1 MQLKSILLLTCL
13 LFTGSVFAQH
23 PVKNSH
29 YGTRVTQVD
38 TIVVRKGTVPAPTM
52 AGAPAAADKKPAQK
66 KTVPLAN
73 EKAYY
78 GAQSDYVADFV
89 RKYLQVHYRTLNYV
103 QGKSD
108 NSFSIIDNVLK
119 QHDIPKE
126 LKYLAVIESALN
138 HNAVSRAGAVGP
150 WQLMSSTARLMGL
163 TVSRKRDDRRDW
175 YKSTNAA
182 AKYLSILYENLN
194 DWLLVVAAYNS
205 GPAPVM
211 RAINRTGS
219 RNFWDIKQYLPKET
233 QGHVLAFIATATIF
247 ENLSSFLGLSEA
259 PDEIKSM
266 DKSLP
271 AGVAPVNAPATAPGI
286 VADKKPAKTQFT
298 EEELKNMAIVK
309 LSEPMSMDL
318 LVQEL
323 KVDKKLLTRWN
334 PDYDMYE
341 MGIYSYETYSFRLP
355 KDKLDYFLEKKEFL
369 QKRSRQV
376 LSAQNM

>member
-1 MQLKSILLLTCL
+1 MQLKSILLSLSFFL
-13 LFTGSVFAQH
+13 LLVHANAQNRRG
-23 PVKNSH
+23 KGISE
-29 YGTRVTQVD
+29 TRVTQVD
-38 TIVVRKGTVPAPTM
+38 TIVIKKGTIPSPTL
-52 AGAPAAADKKPAQK
+52 AGAPKHVADNPKVK

-89 RKYLQVHYRTLNYV
+89 RKYLLVHGKTINAV
-103 QGKSD
+103 QDKSD
-108 NSFSIIDNVLK
+108 KSFSIIDNVLQK
-119 QHDIPKE
+119 HDIPKE

-163 TVSRKRDDRRDW
+163 TVSRKRDDRKDW

-182 AKYLSILYENLN
+182 AKYLTLLYDNLN

-205 GPAPVM
+205 GPAPVL

-247 ENLSSFLGLSEA
+247 ENLSSFIGIKNI
-259 PDEIKSM
+259 PDNMSM
-266 DKSLP
+266 EQ
-271 AGVAPVNAPATAPGI
+271 GTAPVIAANNTPTG
-286 VADKKPAKTQFT
+286 KPAVKSVYSD
-298 EEELKNMAIVK
+298 EELKNMAIIK
-309 LSEPMSMDL
+309 LSEPFSLDL
-318 LVQEL
+318 LVKEL
-323 KVDKKLLTRWN
+323 NVDKHQLIKWN
-334 PDYDMYE
+334 PDYELYE
-341 MGIYSYETYSFRLP
+341 MNAYSSETYSFRFP
-355 KDKLDYFLEKKEFL
+355 KDKLDQLLERKEFL
-369 QKRSRQV
+369 IKRSRQV